1 MGARRMFALGRAA
14 SLVEHDRLA
23 RRDLA
28 RNVEERLS
36 ILEALGVH
44 HYGPRA
50 RIVAEELKIFVEAHV
65 AFIAHPDEGG
75 EARVPVALALRQQ
88 RQRNV
93 PRLRQYA
100 DASCIDPRPADYVA
114 AGVAVEHA
122 VGIAAD

>member
-1 MGARRMFALGRAA
+1 MGAGGIFALGRAA

-44 HYGPRA
+44 HYGTRA

-65 AFIAHPDEGG
+65 AFIAHADEGG
-75 EARVPVALALRQQ
+75 EARVPVALSLRQQ

-100 DASCIDPRPADYVA
+100 VTSCINSRPTAS
-114 AGVAVEHA
+114 
-122 VGIAAD
+122 AADVG